1 LNKQAAPELLVK
13 ALQKLRA
20 GGQFISPLLRA
31 RIANEPKRRPEKTG
45 HAALSQR
52 ELQVFELTV
61 AGRSAKEIASELA
74 LSAKTISTFRR
85 RTFEKLGVKNDVEL
99 LHYAREHRLLPM
111 S

>member
-1 LNKQAAPELLVK
+1 
-13 ALQKLRA
+13 
-20 GGQFISPLLRA
+20 LRA